1 MLNSSSSSEIFQQLE
16 FIDAWKG
23 LIGIWSC
30 KTCMKLSSSESMLV
44 FQETQ
49 VAWEPADLVRIRK
62 TKAKPHCKNKSM
74 S

>member
-1 MLNSSSSSEIFQQLE
+1 M
-16 FIDAWKG
+16 
-23 LIGIWSC
+23 GIWSC
-30 KTCMKLSSSESMLV
+30 KTCMKLSTSESVFV

-62 TKAKPHCKNKSM
+62 TRAKSHCKNKSM